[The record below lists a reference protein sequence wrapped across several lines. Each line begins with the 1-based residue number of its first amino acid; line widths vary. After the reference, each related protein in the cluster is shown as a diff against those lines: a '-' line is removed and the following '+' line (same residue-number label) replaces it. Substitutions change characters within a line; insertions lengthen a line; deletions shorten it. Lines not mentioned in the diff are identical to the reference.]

1 MRIVPHLDI
10 HGAAICFS
18 VIDHGVEIDRVV
30 SEAEAEWVIL
40 MEEALKED
48 RERFPPDDIAA

>member
-1 MRIVPHLDI
+1 LDI

-18 VIDHGVEIDRVV
+18 VIDGWREIDRVI
-30 SEAEAEWVIL
+30 SESDAELAVL

-48 RERFPPDDIAA
+48 RERFPPEYPPDDMAA